1 MQYPMTKSKIQN
13 PKSKIEKSIRL
24 LHFADAH
31 IDIANYGRHDPES
44 GLPIRVIDFL
54 NSLDQI
60 VATAIDEK
68 VDLVIFAG
76 DAYKDRNPQPTFQ
89 REWGRR
95 MMRLSHAG
103 IPTILLVGNHDVA
116 PAAGRAHTV
125 QEFATLQVPHILVAD
140 RIAWL
145 GPEQLGI
152 PAQLITLPWISRS
165 ALMAREEMMGKTVEE
180 VMAAVEE
187 RVTEAVQ
194 ALIEQADPDL
204 PLLLTAHA
212 SVEGAKFGSERMVML
227 GQELV
232 LSGRI
237 VNDHRL
243 DYVALGH
250 IHRHQS
256 LSNGQH
262 PPVIYP
268 GSIERIDF
276 GEAKE
281 QKGFVLAEVGKGCAD
296 WQFVPLKTRRYLDFK
311 PETKSADTF
320 MADIMSQLPLPDEVA
335 GSICRVQLSYPRDW
349 ESLLDEPQIAA
360 QFKDAFSLQ
369 IQKHR
374 QDDRRA
380 RLGDTVAVEALG
392 PEELLA
398 QYWLSKELSV
408 EETAAMQTLAREVF
422 AGLEE
427 GE

>member
-1 MQYPMTKSKIQN
+1 MKN
-13 PKSKIEKSIRL
+13 PKSQIPNSKSIRL

-31 IDIANYGRHDPES
+31 IDIANYGRHDPET
-44 GLPIRVIDFL
+44 GLPVRVMDFL
-54 NSLDQI
+54 DSLDQI
-60 VATAIDEK
+60 VATAIEEK

-89 REWGRR
+89 REWGKR

-103 IPTILLVGNHDVA
+103 IPTVLLVGNHDVA

-125 QEFATLQVPHILVAD
+125 QEFVTLQVPHILVAD
-140 RIAWL
+140 RIGWL
-145 GPEQLGI
+145 GPEELGI
-152 PAQLITLPWISRS
+152 PAQLITVPWVSRS

-194 ALIEQADPDL
+194 SLIEQADPEL

-237 VNDHRL
+237 VNDRRL

-281 QKGFVLAEVGKGCAD
+281 QKGFVLAEVGKGCAE

-311 PETKSADTF
+311 PETKNADTF
-320 MADIMSQLPLPDEVA
+320 MADIMGQLPLPDEVA
-335 GSICRVQLSYPRDW
+335 GAICRVQLNYPRDW
-349 ESLLDEPQIAA
+349 EPLLDEAQIAA
-360 QFKDAFSLQ
+360 QFKEAFSLHL
-369 IQKHR
+369 QKHR
-374 QDDRRA
+374 QEERRA

-398 QYWLSKELSV
+398 QYWQTIGLDV
-408 EETAAMQTLAREVF
+408 EETAAMQALAREVF
-422 AGLEE
+422 AGLDE